1 MTLIC
6 HRGNLSGKALDRE
19 NHPDTIRNCIALGY
33 DVEID
38 IRNINNELW
47 LGHDNPQY
55 RVTIEWIIK
64 YANKLWIHC
73 KNLEALWY
81 FNQHPDW
88 KYNYFWHDTDEYTLT
103 SKGNIWANVGKPLTN
118 NSIMVMPEL
127 ADPSLFNAYTA
138 TCLGICSDY
147 IQDIKR
153 IRDEIS
159 SIR

>member
-73 KNLEALWY
+73 KNLEAFTECSLY
-81 FNQHPDW
+81 GS
-88 KYNYFWHDTDEYTLT
+88 KLNYFYHDKDPYTLT
-103 SKGNIWANVGKPLTN
+103 SKQIIWAYPGSPLN
-118 NSIMVMPEL
+118 NSTICVLPEL
-127 ADPSLFNAYTA
+127 FNYDIKTLK
-138 TCLGICSDY
+138 TSRGICSDNILFY
-147 IQDIKR
+147 E
-153 IRDEIS
+153 EILNNG
-159 SIR
+159 